1 MCVFVF
7 VLLLIIYMAFNSLIQ
22 EFHFGIADMENKEE
36 RERKKKRGKYTVF
49 HMISV
54 VSPSPGLASSYFFF
68 NGDG

>member
-36 RERKKKRGKYTVF
+36 REKKKEENILCFT
-49 HMISV
+49 
-54 VSPSPGLASSYFFF
+54 
-68 NGDG
+68 